1 MYDSSGR
8 LRSMVLGSGNFAGS
22 VPAAVNDTKTESF
35 FETWMGPRA
44 PSLIVCLSADT
55 VRRRPKAGV
64 ARRSLLLFERF
75 FLLVMGF
82 YVKSSQSSRVSTPG

>member
-22 VPAAVNDTKTESF
+22 VPAAVKDKKTESF

-44 PSLIVCLSADT
+44 PSLIVWLSADT

-64 ARRSLLLFERF
+64 ARRSLLFERF
-75 FLLVMGF
+75 I
-82 YVKSSQSSRVSTPG
+82 Y